1 MTNFNPNL
9 IFKRASGAG
18 IDFTSI
24 VLSAEVSTGRSNFVD
39 QYSGKTAKIVIKN
52 SSNESSVF
60 NINHPVGI
68 FTGSNIFWRGRVSG
82 ISYEDNK
89 TDSSL
94 STATLTVDDQFARLG
109 RVKVTNRTI
118 ASALGSTQ
126 LITFNPA
133 LYGGSGPL
141 TDVYFYELGFP
152 SYPGTA
158 SSSTMS
164 GSVFTGSVLDY
175 MNKVQA
181 TENANMIVTGDN
193 IAMVSRTIMQNDIYK
208 LQVEDPP
215 SSGIFVNLKLG
226 RTSSD
231 TTIVY
236 DSFNRTNFLDFFAN
250 SVSVEPVGLATQNG
264 QNAYSY
270 ATFGEYSY
278 SRSTIDQTT
287 AQALVL
293 AKNLAQKLSDQVA
306 VQFNI
311 SFLLENQNLTAANT
325 MLGGVITQRVLDVV
339 YRVPGS
345 GTDTTTTC
353 VIEGASYSFRPKQ
366 SRITLNLTPLA
377 VYTEYQNFT
386 LDTGYGVLDQDIL
399 G

>member
-9 IFKRASGAG
+9 IFKRGGGAG
-18 IDFTSI
+18 IDFSSI

-60 NINHPVGI
+60 NINHEVSI
-68 FTGSNIFWRGRVSG
+68 FTGNSIFWRGRVSG

-89 TDSSL
+89 VDSGL
-94 STATLTVDDQFARLG
+94 STAILTVDDQFARLG

-126 LITFNPA
+126 LLTFNSTT
-133 LYGGSGPL
+133 YGGVGPL
-141 TDVYFYELGFP
+141 TDVILYELGYP
-152 SYPGTA
+152 STA
-158 SSSTMS
+158 GYQSSSTMS

-181 TENANMIVTGDN
+181 TENANMIVTGSN
-193 IAMVSRTIMQNDIYK
+193 IAMVSRTIMTNDIYK
-208 LQVEDPP
+208 LTIEDPP
-215 SSGIFVNLKLG
+215 SSGLFVNLKLG

-231 TTIVY
+231 TTITY
-236 DSFNRTNFLDFFAN
+236 DSFTRTNFLDFFAN
-250 SVSVEPVGLATQNG
+250 SVSVEPAGLATQNG

-270 ATFGEYSY
+270 TTYGEYSY

-293 AKNLAQKLSDQVA
+293 AKNLAQKLSDQIA

-311 SFLLENQNLTAANT
+311 SFLIENQNHTAADA
-325 MLGGVITQRVLDVV
+325 LVGGVITRKVLDVV

-366 SRITLNLTPLA
+366 TRITLNLTPLA

-386 LDTGYGVLDQDIL
+386 LDTGYGVLNQDTL